1 MYDQEQTQTVPQTC
15 QNFSSLLHSYLLSRL
30 NNLSAPTSDD
40 TVILPS
46 ATVRNLGV
54 TFDCNMTMTQHVTN
68 LGQSVNWQ
76 IRNIYKIRRFIDSD
90 TCANIVRALILSR
103 LDYCNLLFNGIT
115 QKNLVRLQ
123 KLQNKCARLV
133 NMQPRSCHITPL
145 LMDLHWLRVSERI
158 IFKTLLHVYKSLN
171 GLCPQYMNDCLVVNR
186 PRLGSVTTR
195 SGHGLNLVV
204 PKTHKCAGNRAFS
217 VTAPQLWN
225 KLPIY
230 IRRAPNVDTFKTLV
244 KTYLFKISYVG

>member
-1 MYDQEQTQTVPQTC
+1 MTQLSYHDYPVSGSSSQQCSGIPLKLLC
-15 QNFSSLLHSYLLSRL
+15 LFSSILVHPDKTEFFISSSPYHQSRL
-30 NNLSAPTSDD
+30 NNLSLQLDD

-68 LGQSVNWQ
+68 LCQSVNWQ

-123 KLQNKCARLV
+123 KLQNKCARLL
-133 NMQPRSCHITPL
+133 NMQRRSCHITPL
-145 LMDLHWLRVSERI
+145 FTDLHWFRVSERI
-158 IFKTLLHVYKSLN
+158 IFKTLLYVYKSLN

-186 PRLGSVTTR
+186 PRLGSVTPR
-195 SGHGLNLVV
+195 SAV
-204 PKTHKCAGNRAFS
+204 A
-217 VTAPQLWN
+217 
-225 KLPIY
+225 
-230 IRRAPNVDTFKTLV
+230 
-244 KTYLFKISYVG
+244 